1 MKKKISKRLISFM
14 TAFVVAL
21 AFMAVW
27 SGAADDIPLMQ
38 FRNEKVTGLTVT
50 KEIYRKSSST
60 VPLRSGS
67 EEDKKYYSDN
77 KLSEDEFRLYL
88 LEGSSGENI
97 APRSGEVY
105 TRSNKYGYYYCCV
118 GYTGD
123 EVINGE
129 LILRPID
136 SSGGYEVYYY
146 DINGDRKVYDLPHTS
161 EEKTIEE
168 RFRDDYNNQTGT
180 ITKNFSTGTKG
191 EFYIYDGDDGDQVY
205 FKKLR
210 STYYYITEDMTVLAA
225 YNDRNISEKRTG
237 KYDDE
242 INALTSGLGLK
253 FNASDANLFEV
264 RNQFDKPNDAFTIKK
279 TVNYFGSLQLFD
291 EEFTFELL
299 VDNKSPA
306 GYIYEKY
313 EGETLIDDGTFPF
326 SDEPAIIK
334 LKSNQHID
342 IKGIMKNTPIEVREI
357 ITDEAG
363 NKLNPSF
370 SPVTVLSAE
379 EGESYTLVSEAPET
393 QKKYVSWEA
402 LYESNKV
409 DTANFINVPNV
420 MMVRKNVVNPNA
432 ADDITEYDFE
442 FEVKRYDA
450 DSSTYKALAENK
462 QLRYYLRDSYNEPP
476 YGAPNK
482 DGMPFVTENGRFT
495 LKHGQTAIFVGLNE
509 DEKFQITEKRAL
521 QNGRNVSV
529 DFKMDSTVYEKT
541 TRGETV
547 KTAFTQSS
555 TGELFTAINT
565 YDPKLGLNV
574 TMTVD
579 DKYGRADPDTEYDF
593 ELQIYNEN
601 SSADDKF
608 DTVIS
613 NGTIK
618 MNDTPVEDSEP
629 VEFKLKDGEIA
640 NITNLAKGTYRVVE
654 KNPNDKENIY
664 HVVETHLFITD
675 VQVNGGDIKTVN
687 EEKSDGSAND
697 DTTDVVSDQFVL
709 SRTSS
714 ANIEFTNK
722 VRELKYYF
730 DVEKIALLDKNVHGN
745 SGDKEQRFIF
755 RVDRFDENETSF
767 TAENVIESFYVD
779 LSCDKQMTYAGDSN
793 VTLDGDAYNY
803 NFWHDA
809 DTASTTKSYFKYE
822 GGAAKVQKVYG
833 DKKYQYQCG
842 IWNGR
847 KTVVVTKKG
856 KYRITEVS
864 SWSGADYDYWY
875 GSNRYKGYNDDNGG
889 TRDEYGVII
898 DVNKV
903 KADEFKN
910 ISADINGA
918 TVYRPT
924 AGFINSESEY
934 AYLSSQ
940 SYAENTIKRK

>member
-1 MKKKISKRLISFM
+1 MKKKISKRLISFV

-60 VPLRSGS
+60 VPLRSGA
-67 EEDKKYYSDN
+67 EGDKKYYSDN
-77 KLSEDEFRLYL
+77 KLSEDEFRLFL

-118 GYTGD
+118 GYKGD
-123 EVINGE
+123 GLTNGE

-136 SSGGYEVYYY
+136 SNGGYEVYYY
-146 DINGDRKVYDLPHTS
+146 DVNGERQIYDLPHTS
-161 EEKTIEE
+161 VKSTIEE
-168 RFRDDYNNQTGT
+168 RFREDYHNQTGT
-180 ITKNFSTGTKG
+180 ISKNFSTGTKG
-191 EFYIYDGDDGDQVY
+191 EFYIYDGNDGDQVY

-210 STYYYITEDMTVLAA
+210 SNYYYITEDTTVLAA
-225 YNDRNISEKRTG
+225 YNERNISEKRTG
-237 KYDDE
+237 IYDDE
-242 INALTSGLGLK
+242 IDALSSGLGLK

-264 RNQFDKPNDAFTIKK
+264 RNQFDKPNDAFTIKR
-279 TVNYFGSLQLFD
+279 TVNYFGNLQLFD

-299 VDNKSPA
+299 VDNASPA
-306 GYIYEKY
+306 GYVYEKY
-313 EGETLIDDGTFPF
+313 EGDTIIDSGTFPF

-357 ITDEAG
+357 ITDETG
-363 NKLNPSF
+363 KKLNPSF

-379 EGESYTLVSEAPET
+379 EGGSYTLVSEAPET

-402 LYESNKV
+402 LYENNKV

-442 FEVKRYDA
+442 FEIKQFD
-450 DSSTYKALAENK
+450 DESSTYKALAENK
-462 QLRYYLRDSYNEPP
+462 QLRYYLRDDYGEP
-476 YGAPNK
+476 YGDPNK
-482 DGMPFVTENGRFT
+482 DGLPFVTENGKFT

-509 DEKFQITEKRAL
+509 GEKFQITEKRAL
-521 QNGRNVSV
+521 KNGSNVSAE
-529 DFKMDSTVYEKT
+529 FKMDTTVYEKAA
-541 TRGETV
+541 RGETV
-547 KTAFTQSS
+547 KTAYTQSS
-555 TGELFTAINT
+555 AGELFTASTT
-565 YDPKLGLNV
+565 YDPKLGLIV
-574 TMTVD
+574 TNTVE
-579 DKYGRADPDTEYDF
+579 DKYGRVDPDTEFDYVLQRYD
-593 ELQIYNEN
+593 EN
-601 SSADDKF
+601 STAEDKF
-608 DTVIS
+608 DTVVS
-613 NGTIK
+613 DGTIK
-618 MNDTPVEDSEP
+618 LNGTAIDDTEP

-640 NITNLAKGTYRVVE
+640 NITNLPKGTYRVVE
-654 KNPNDKENIY
+654 IDPNDKENIY
-664 HVVETHLFITD
+664 HEVEKHMFITD

-687 EEKSDGSAND
+687 DIKSDGSAND
-697 DTTDVVSDQFVL
+697 NTTDIVSDQFVL

-714 ANIEFTNK
+714 ANIEFVNK

-730 DVEKIALLDKNVHGN
+730 DIEKITFLDKNIHGDN
-745 SGDKEQRFIF
+745 GDQEQRFIF
-755 RVDRFDENETSF
+755 RVERFDENETSL

-779 LSCDKQMTYAGDSN
+779 LSCDKEMTYAGDSN

-803 NFWHDA
+803 NFWHNP
-809 DTASTTKSYFKYE
+809 DTVSATKSSFKYE
-822 GGAAKVQKVYG
+822 GGNVKVQKEYE
-833 DKKYQYQCG
+833 DDKYQYPSS

-856 KYRITEVS
+856 KYRVTEVS
-864 SWSGADYDYWY
+864 SWSGADYDYWN
-875 GSNRYKGYNDDNGG
+875 GSNRYKGYNNNNGG
-889 TRDEYGVII
+889 TREGYSVII
-898 DVNKV
+898 DVHKV
-903 KADEFKN
+903 KADEFKDTSAN
-910 ISADINGA
+910 ISDA

-924 AGFINSESEY
+924 ASFISSESEY

-940 SYAENTIKRK
+940 SYAENIIKRK